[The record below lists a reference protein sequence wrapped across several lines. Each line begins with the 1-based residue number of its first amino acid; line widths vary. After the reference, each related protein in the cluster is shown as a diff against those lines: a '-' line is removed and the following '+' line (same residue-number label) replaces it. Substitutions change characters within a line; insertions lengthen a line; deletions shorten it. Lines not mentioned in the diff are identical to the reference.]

1 MGLTIAADDA
11 RRHVLSS
18 EPGRKA
24 MAKADLPDVR
34 NADIGDFRVLS
45 GRCLDRARLALGWN
59 LNELADALGK
69 RDPRQVARWI
79 AGTDRLH
86 LDAVLAVPALHAQ
99 FVIALATIAEGI
111 AVTTTISIQT
121 RRTA

>member
-1 MGLTIAADDA
+1 MALTVATADA

-18 EPGRKA
+18 DLGRKP
-24 MAKADLPDVR
+24 MAKAELPDVR
-34 NADIGDFRVLS
+34 NADNADFRALS

-59 LNELADALGK
+59 LNELADALGR

-99 FVIALATIAEGI
+99 FVIALATIAEDI
-111 AVTTTISIQT
+111 AVTTTISIAS
-121 RRTA
+121 RRSA